1 MSDDIRLKEKYF
13 GGEKKI
19 SRKRLE
25 DVFISTT
32 FDSDEDCVKMG
43 LVYLISN
50 FIFTKHKNKL
60 VEDVHFQMADSK
72 DFNDYPWEKKS
83 SCSPHYEDLE
93 TNIFESKKVKGFSL
107 SDVEKKR
114 LSVGWNL
121 DSSEKIIQDDD
132 DFEDPPVRVTR
143 VTETS
148 TSKLQPKSQTEFF
161 QSSINEL
168 KQRIEKIEETQ
179 NAILKEIS
187 SLSKDIKDHI
197 TLKFGGLI
205 SLLVEIREKM
215 GKPTVA
221 YQSSP
226 GDILFDLPEDQM
238 EGAVV
243 GEATNDKEKETVVCM
258 SSLDA

>member
-13 GGEKKI
+13 GSEKKI

-25 DVFISTT
+25 DIFISTT
-32 FDSDEDCVKMG
+32 FESDEDCVKMG

-50 FIFTKHKNKL
+50 FIFTKHKDKL
-60 VEDVHFQMADSK
+60 VEDVHFQIADSK
-72 DFNDYPWEKKS
+72 DFNNYPLEKS
-83 SCSPHYEDLE
+83 SRSPHYEDLE
-93 TNIFESKKVKGFSL
+93 TNVFGSKKIKGFSL

-114 LSVGWNL
+114 LSVGWIL
-121 DSSEKIIQDDD
+121 DSSDKIGQDDD
-132 DFEDPPVRVTR
+132 DFEDPPVRVTQ

-148 TSKLQPKSQTEFF
+148 TSTLQPKSQTEFF

-179 NAILKEIS
+179 NAILKEMP

-197 TLKFGGLI
+197 TLKFGGLV

-215 GKPTVA
+215 GKLAVA
-221 YQSSP
+221 FQSSP

-238 EGAVV
+238 EGVVV
-243 GEATNDKEKETVVCM
+243 GEGTNDKEKQTVVCM
-258 SSLDA
+258 SSLDT